1 MVDIRET
8 KDTKGVEYYTF
19 SLPNGEPHHT
29 PRSAGPE
36 FAANTAAQK
45 YGYGSIDDISS
56 RLGIGGRM
64 NPLGVADEVAAAG
77 QFVGSR
83 LPGST
88 GRSDMSYSDFLA
100 EQQNMMALY
109 EFARPKSSFAQRLA
123 GGFMLGGPSA
133 QLAGKSANI
142 SEGLRQYLIN
152 IGLGTVVGGATGAA
166 EAKGGFDMEGL
177 LNRGLGAAEG
187 AVMGGII
194 SGVIPIGTGVA
205 KGLWN
210 RAKRIIKRDPKNT
223 MELNKV
229 MLQLMDRLKDDG
241 VDVDGAIKRM
251 DELGD
256 AGTLADVAGTN
267 VAGMA
272 KGAARQPGPA
282 QNVAD
287 ELFDARQA
295 GQGDRVYDA
304 ARDTMG
310 ARADFRGMTD
320 DIINER
326 KQSAAKLYPEAYAQ
340 DVPFTAELMG
350 SLEALK
356 PYMSRIW
363 PRAKNIANLER
374 RKLPELVDEDG
385 VVVQVPDMESL
396 DHIKRGLDELLFADK
411 KNMTDKALSATERRL
426 LKEERARLVEEL
438 KRLNPKYAEALD
450 KFAGDSRMLEA
461 MEMGRDFLKQESDLM
476 PSVLKGMSEVEKD
489 FFREGV
495 VRKIRD
501 IVYAAPDNVDVVRK
515 IFGSKGLRERMRA
528 VFPDTK
534 SFEDFRKVMMSE
546 SRMNRTAKNLMG
558 GSQTAELMAQQGS
571 LKSDLA
577 NWGIDLATGNI
588 GGAMTTAARKA
599 ANKKILTPDES
610 QAVADVLLTQGAG
623 KNKEMLRKAQE
634 LAAQQ
639 KLKMLTGDRTLSL
652 TGAAVAPQ
660 EVEDPLGGLLY

>member
-1 MVDIRET
+1 MVDITEY
-8 KDTKGVEYYTF
+8 KG
-19 SLPNGEPHHT
+19 NKGGEFYRFLKPDGKPHFT

-36 FAANTAAQK
+36 FAANTAAK
-45 YGYGSIDDISS
+45 LYGYGSIDDISS

-64 NPLGVADEVAAAG
+64 NPLGVADEFGALG
-77 QFVGSR
+77 SFIGSR
-83 LPGST
+83 LPGSS
-88 GRSDMSYSDFLA
+88 GRSDRSYSDFLA
-100 EQQNMMALY
+100 EEQNMMALY

-142 SEGLRQYLIN
+142 SEGLHQYLIN
-152 IGLGTVVGGATGAA
+152 IGLGTAVGGATGAA

-177 LNRGLGAAEG
+177 LNRGLGAVEG
-187 AVMGGII
+187 AVMGGVI
-194 SGVIPIGTGVA
+194 SGAIPIGTAAA

-210 RAKRIIKRDPKNT
+210 KAKQIIKRKPKT
-223 MELNKV
+223 LMELNKV
-229 MLQLMDRLKDDG
+229 MLQLIDRLKDDG
-241 VDVDGAIKRM
+241 VDVDGAVKRM

-256 AGTLADVAGTN
+256 AGTIADVAGTN

-385 VVVQVPDMESL
+385 VVVQVPDMEAL

-411 KNMTDKALSATERRL
+411 KNMTGKALSATERRL
-426 LKEERARLVEEL
+426 LKEERARLVGEL

-515 IFGSKGLRERMRA
+515 IFGSKGLRERVRA

-588 GGAMTTAARKA
+588 GGAMTRAAQKA
-599 ANKKILTPDES
+599 ATRKTITPDES